1 MASANSN
8 AGSFGDNTEGGTSA
22 AKDCPLHPGPKGA
35 CEKCMDDLKM
45 DLATTKDLLTRATYN
60 EGRKDMEL
68 MIARQKLSRFTKN
81 ADKTHKELDD
91 QLAKIIA
98 EATDARDEFGARL
111 DDLTNEITQQI
122 TDLKLA
128 FAERLSPI
136 PLIPKR
142 EETASTSQAA
152 GPSAKPTMCF
162 HHRLFREDSDKCTN
176 DRCSMRGQLAA
187 PKRPHQEEE
196 PLERPSKKTNADPQP
211 QPTTSHS
218 VVERDG
224 DESWS
229 TEEQPDGETGNNGDD
244 DIVYLGEGQT
254 TTK

>member
-8 AGSFGDNTEGGTSA
+8 AGSFGDNAEENIA
-22 AKDCPLHPGPKGA
+22 ATKDCPLHPGPRKA

-45 DLATTKDLLTRATYN
+45 DLATTKDLLTRANAN
-60 EGRKDMEL
+60 EARKDMEL
-68 MIARQKLSRFTKN
+68 IVAKQKLSRFTKN

-91 QLAKIIA
+91 QLTKIVA
-98 EATDARDEFGARL
+98 EATKARDEFAAML
-111 DDLTNEITQQI
+111 DDLTNEFTQ
-122 TDLKLA
+122 LKLA
-128 FAERLSPI
+128 LAEKLPPI

-152 GPSAKPTMCF
+152 GPPAKPTMCWP
-162 HHRLFREDSDKCTN
+162 HKLLREDSDKCTD

-187 PKRPHQEEE
+187 PKRPHPEQEQ
-196 PLERPSKKTNADPQP
+196 PERLSKRINVDLQP

-229 TEEQPDGETGNNGDD
+229 TEGQPDGETGNNGDD